1 MNDTFIA
8 LISVAVG
15 TVSTG
20 IVSYFLQS
28 SQFNRQKEFEI
39 EKQKTQ
45 HIKQLEV
52 QETQYKQQLDIQD
65 KQHHRQ
71 LEILKDQ
78 FKREEI
84 AKKLEAYN
92 EILKVNNDVQ
102 VIEWNSQTGE
112 SIFHSE
118 PYNHLIRPLLYK
130 NFHLLEEDIAKAV
143 QEIDNTFLKW
153 QVLGEGDDFDN
164 EELCKRYLAIITS
177 IEMELNDYRKTFQL
191 SWAP

>member
-1 MNDTFIA
+1 MNDAFIA

-15 TVSTG
+15 TASTG
-20 IVSYFLQS
+20 VVSYFLQS
-28 SQFNRQKEFEI
+28 SQFNRQKDFEI
-39 EKQKTQ
+39 EQQK
-45 HIKQLEV
+45 
-52 QETQYKQQLDIQD
+52 TQYKQQLNIQE
-65 KQHHRQ
+65 KQHQRQ

-112 SIFHSE
+112 STFHSE
-118 PYNHLIRPLLYK
+118 PYNHQIRPLLYK

-191 SWAP
+191 